1 MELNNIIVIVLILL
15 VVGLIL
21 GLIGFRYPPKVKIP
35 FRETQDPDNN
45 VTSAAALPD
54 YLNQYLYNNFG
65 DPLPHP
71 SSLTAW
77 GRGRIL
83 TAPFPLLG
91 PIWVPLTWSIDLA
104 PGNCFVFQ
112 IKLTWFG
119 KVFVKGGDEFKNGH
133 GRFSLGGRAI
143 ENANLDL
150 SEATLL
156 WIYSLWLL
164 PFSILGNEHITWS
177 VKDDHTVQA
186 EIIFAGDQAHS
197 FQMLIMPDK
206 HELGSIHT
214 TRTTSREGKELD
226 FHATFNEYRAFDNN
240 YHYPSQISL
249 NWGDEKAYLHLD
261 LTGLRHDVNIEE
273 VIQKGLD

>member
-1 MELNNIIVIVLILL
+1 MELNNIIVIGLIVLIA
-15 VVGLIL
+15 GFIL
-21 GLIGFRYPPKVKIP
+21 GLVGFRYPPKVKIP
-35 FRETQDPDNN
+35 FRETQNPENN
-45 VTSAAALPD
+45 ITSAGSLPGG
-54 YLNQYLYNNFG
+54 LNQFLVHNFG

-71 SSLTAW
+71 LSLTAW

-91 PIWVPLTWSIDLA
+91 PIWVPLTWTIDLA

-119 KVFVKGGDEFKNGH
+119 KVFVKGGDEFKDGH

-143 ENANLDL
+143 ENTNLDL

-164 PFSILGNEHITWS
+164 PFSIPGKEHVIWQTANDRSIQADITFP
-177 VKDDHTVQA
+177 DERA
-186 EIIFAGDQAHS
+186 RS
-197 FQMLIMPDK
+197 FRLQFTPDK
-206 HELGSIHT
+206 FQLDAIHT

-226 FHATFNEYRAFDNN
+226 FQAIFKDYRTFDNN
-240 YHYPSQISL
+240 YHFPSQMSL

-261 LTGLRHDVNIEE
+261 LTGLRYDVNIDQS
-273 VIQKGLD
+273 IQKGLD